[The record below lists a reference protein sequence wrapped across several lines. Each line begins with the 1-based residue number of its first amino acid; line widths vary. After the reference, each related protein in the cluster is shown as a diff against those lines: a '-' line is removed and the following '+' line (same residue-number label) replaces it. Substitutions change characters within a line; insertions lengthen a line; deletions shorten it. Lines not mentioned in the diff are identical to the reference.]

1 MRSAYLNG
9 KRKKKGKKLSPVQL
23 SFIIVVATILLIYI
37 LSQVIVLGWGLL
49 TSLKHAWDF
58 EAPINN
64 ILGLPNLE
72 YSYDQVFKL
81 SNYGIII
88 KNFNIERRSAFYIGN
103 KAVVHSVNATMPLM
117 LLNSLIYVIIG
128 SFCLTMVPCVV
139 AYLCEKYKYAFSKV
153 IYMIVIVVMAIPL
166 IGTESSAIL
175 LLRNLGLYDSYYGMV
190 VQNFTFLGG
199 MYFLVFYAT
208 FRGLSDTYTE
218 AAEIDGASQFR
229 VLVSVALPLVS
240 KMIATVFLLRVV
252 AYWNDYQTPL
262 LYYPT
267 KPTFS
272 YGIYAVTSGA
282 GKSSGELSHV
292 PVRVAGC
299 MLLALPMLLIFVIFN
314 NQLMGNISM
323 GGIKE

>member
-1 MRSAYLNG
+1 MKTTVLKNKKERG
-9 KRKKKGKKLSPVQL
+9 KKKLSVAQVV
-23 SFIIVVATILLIYI
+23 FIAIVATILIVYI
-37 LSQVIVLGWGLL
+37 LSQVVVLGWGLL

-58 EAPINN
+58 EAPVNN

-81 SNYGIII
+81 SNYGVIL
-88 KNFNIERRSAFYIGN
+88 KNFNIERRAAFYVGN
-103 KAVVHSVNATMPLM
+103 REVVHSVNATMPLM
-117 LLNSLIYVIIG
+117 LLNSVIYVLIG
-128 SFCLTMVPCVV
+128 SFLLTMVPCIV
-139 AYLCEKYKYAFSKV
+139 AYLCEKYKYFFSKIIYTVV
-153 IYMIVIVVMAIPL
+153 IIVMAIPL

-175 LLRNLGLYDSYYGMV
+175 LLRNLGLYDTYLGMA
-190 VQNFTFLGG
+190 VQNFSFCGG
-199 MYFLVFYAT
+199 MYFLVFYST

-229 VLVSVALPLVS
+229 ILVSIALPLVW
-240 KMIATVFLLRVV
+240 KMIATVFLLRAV

-262 LYYPT
+262 LYFPT

-282 GKSSGELSHV
+282 AKTTGEMSHV

-299 MLLALPMLLIFVIFN
+299 MLLALPMLLIFILFN